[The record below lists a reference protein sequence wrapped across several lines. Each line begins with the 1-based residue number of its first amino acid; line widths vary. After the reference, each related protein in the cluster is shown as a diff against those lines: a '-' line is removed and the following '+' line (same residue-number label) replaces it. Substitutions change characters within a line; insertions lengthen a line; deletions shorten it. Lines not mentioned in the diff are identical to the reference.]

1 MLRHGAAELIR
12 HPDVRPVESH
22 SVGCTISRERPKIRP
37 VTGTQLG
44 HRAAAAV
51 RHPDVRPVESYTIR
65 ENTGRERAEIRPVA
79 GAQLRHRAAAAVRH
93 PDVRPIKSH
102 CSGVIANCERSKIRP
117 VTGPQL
123 RHRVA
128 AEVRHPDVRPIESH
142 FPGGTASG
150 ETYSRLVGLIPPKYC
165 DLQWVRPRPR
175 GSLRARITFIT
186 FIAFIAFRALRTGHA
201 CGIPANLYLSVL
213 TLAGPADFT
222 QVTSGLLI
230 AGVDSIVVSSLCLS
244 VCAAQYAEAER
255 QGCEQGV
262 LFHRGFLL

>member
-1 MLRHGAAELIR
+1 
-12 HPDVRPVESH
+12 
-22 SVGCTISRERPKIRP
+22 
-37 VTGTQLG
+37 
-44 HRAAAAV
+44 
-51 RHPDVRPVESYTIR
+51 
-65 ENTGRERAEIRPVA
+65 PVA

-93 PDVRPIKSH
+93 PDVPPIKSH

-117 VTGPQL
+117 VTGPRL
-123 RHRVA
+123 RHRVAGEVRHPDVRPVEGNSCGAIASSEGAEIRPVAGAQLGYRTA

-175 GSLRARITFIT
+175 GALRARIAFIT
-186 FIAFIAFRALRTGHA
+186 FIAFIAFRPLRTGHT
-201 CGIPANLYLSVL
+201 CSIPANLYLSIL

-222 QVTSGLLI
+222 QVTSGLVI
-230 AGVDSIVVSSLCLS
+230 AGVDSIVVSSLCLN